1 MTSHNRNQTR
11 RSPPPLPSHDESTP
25 YLNRVTMNISPRPIA
40 SENGQHGMLKSPTV
54 NVADAID
61 ELHAQYQALRTQLA
75 GIIVGQNEVAE
86 QLLIGLLC
94 RGHCILQGM
103 PGLAK
108 TLLVSS
114 LASLTDMTFRRV
126 QFTPDLMPGDITGTE
141 VLEEDHTTGK
151 RFFRFVEGPLFGNM
165 ILADEINRTPPK
177 TQSALLEAMQ
187 ERQLTVCGKTYKLPD
202 PFFVL
207 ATQNP
212 VETEGTYPLPE
223 AQLDRFLLKI
233 HVHYPTREEEREIA
247 RRQTTDYR
255 FTTRPVLDA
264 DQLRTMQDLVR
275 SVVVSEHVY
284 DAALDLVRATRPEE
298 ALMPE
303 NLQSMVQWGA
313 GPRATIAL
321 LLAAKARALLQ
332 RRCHATTGDLVAVA
346 LPVLRHRVILTFNAE
361 AAGVDADSV
370 LTQLMEATPSLSAAQ
385 TR

>member
-1 MTSHNRNQTR
+1 MTNRIDDIVK
-11 RSPPPLPSHDESTP
+11 PSLNGPVNHVNHKPVDVATAVDQLHD
-25 YLNRVTMNISPRPIA
+25 
-40 SENGQHGMLKSPTV
+40 QLK
-54 NVADAID
+54 D
-61 ELHAQYQALRTQLA
+61 LRAQLS
-75 GIIVGQNEVAE
+75 GVIVGQHAIAE
-86 QLLIGLLC
+86 QLLIGILC

-108 TLLVSS
+108 TMLVST
-114 LASLTDMTFRRV
+114 LASLTDLSFRRV

-151 RFFRFVEGPLFGNM
+151 RIFRFVEGPLFGNV

-233 HVHYPTREEEREIA
+233 HVRYPSREEELEIA
-247 RRQTTDYR
+247 RRQTTDYQ
-255 FTTRPVLDA
+255 FQTKSVLNEE
-264 DQLRTMQDLVR
+264 QIHQMQSLVR
-275 SVVVSEHVY
+275 GVIVSDHVY
-284 DAALDLVRATRPEE
+284 AAALDLVRGTRPEE
-298 ALMPE
+298 GLMSAE
-303 NLQSMVQWGA
+303 LKNMVQWGA

-321 LLAAKARALLQ
+321 LLAAKARALLN
-332 RRCHATTGDLVAVA
+332 RRCHATTEDLIAVA
-346 LPVLRHRVILTFNAE
+346 PPVLRHRIILTFNAE

-370 LTQLMEATPSLSAAQ
+370 LEKMIDQTPSLKSKATAS
-385 TR
+385 

>member
-1 MTSHNRNQTR
+1 MNRIDSHLATERPAGDNGHAKAPMIETSSDVAEAVDRMQEQVVELR
-11 RSPPPLPSHDESTP
+11 R
-25 YLNRVTMNISPRPIA
+25 
-40 SENGQHGMLKSPTV
+40 
-54 NVADAID
+54 
-61 ELHAQYQALRTQLA
+61 QLA
-75 GIIVGQNEVAE
+75 GVIVGQDEVSE
-86 QLLIGLLC
+86 QLLIAMLC

-108 TLLVSS
+108 TMLVSTI
-114 LASLTDMTFRRV
+114 ASLIDLSFRRV

-141 VLEEDHTTGK
+141 VLQEDHTTG
-151 RFFRFVEGPLFGNM
+151 RRVFQFVEGPLFGNV

-233 HVHYPTREEEREIA
+233 HVKYPTRVEELEIA
-247 RRQTTDYR
+247 RRQTTDYNFR
-255 FTTRPVLDA
+255 TRPVLDIE
-264 DQLRTMQDLVR
+264 DIHRMQSLVR
-275 SVVVSEHVY
+275 NVVVADHVY
-284 DAALDLVRATRPEE
+284 EAALDLVRSTRPDEGS
-298 ALMPE
+298 MVPE
-303 NLQSMVQWGA
+303 LQSMVQWGA

-321 LLAAKARALLQ
+321 LLAAKARALLN
-332 RRCHATTGDLVAVA
+332 RRCHATTADLAAVA

-361 AAGVDADSV
+361 AAGIDADTV
-370 LTQLMEATPSLSAAQ
+370 LTKIIESTKSLQKVTA
-385 TR
+385 

>member
-1 MTSHNRNQTR
+1 MNRMETEPAPTDRALSNGR
-11 RSPPPLPSHDESTP
+11 VAESSPDLH
-25 YLNRVTMNISPRPIA
+25 
-40 SENGQHGMLKSPTV
+40 SED
-54 NVADAID
+54 VAEAVDRIH
-61 ELHAQYQALRTQLA
+61 EQFNALREQLA
-75 GIIVGQNEVAE
+75 GVIVGQTEVSE
-86 QLLIGLLC
+86 QLLIALLC

-108 TLLVSS
+108 TMLVST
-114 LASLTDMTFRRV
+114 LASVIDLTFRRV

-151 RFFRFVEGPLFGNM
+151 RIFRFVEGPLFGNV

-187 ERQLTVCGKTYKLPD
+187 ERQLTVCGKTYELPD

-223 AQLDRFLLKI
+223 AQLDRFLLKV
-233 HVHYPTREEEREIA
+233 HVQYPDRTDELEIA

-255 FTTRPVLDA
+255 FNTQKVLDV
-264 DQLRTMQDLVR
+264 DDMHRMQSLVR
-275 SVVVSEHVY
+275 SVVVSDHVY
-284 DAALDLVRATRPEE
+284 EATLDLVRGTRPEE
-298 ALMPE
+298 GTMSDELRT
-303 NLQSMVQWGA
+303 MVQWGA

-321 LLAAKARALLQ
+321 LMAAKARALIN
-332 RRCHATTGDLVAVA
+332 RRCHATTSDLVAVA
-346 LPVLRHRVILTFNAE
+346 LPVLRHRIILTFNAE

-370 LTQLMEATPSLSAAQ
+370 LRRIIEETVSLKQPEKAKM
-385 TR
+385 